1 MQNTMELL
9 GRALETNSAAYWTR
23 RLELS
28 QNALYT
34 ARMREHLSPA
44 IAGRL
49 AEFLEENVEHWVMI
63 AALESERDS
72 ACKTHLLKRMKDRV
86 KR

>member
-1 MQNTMELL
+1 MQATMQLL
-9 GRALETNSAAYWTR
+9 EKALKAHPVPYWTEK
-23 RLELS
+23 LELS
-28 QNALYT
+28 RTALHT
-34 ARMREHLSPA
+34 SKQRGHLSPA

-49 AEFLEENVEHWVMI
+49 AEFLEEDVDGWIVI

-72 ACKTHLLKRMKDRV
+72 ACKSHMLKRMKDRV

>member
-1 MQNTMELL
+1 MEGTMELL
-9 GRALETNSAAYWTR
+9 DKAIQAHPVPYWTEK
-23 RLELS
+23 LELS
-28 QNALYT
+28 RTALHT
-34 ARMREHLSPA
+34 SKQRGHLSPA

-49 AEFLEENVEHWVMI
+49 AEFLEENVEQWMMI

-72 ACKTHLLKRMKDRV
+72 ACKTHMLKRLKDRV

>member
-1 MQNTMELL
+1 MDTTMDLL
-9 GRALETNSAAYWTR
+9 NIALQKQTASFWTKK
-23 RLELS
+23 LELS
-28 QNALYT
+28 ENGIHT
-34 ARMREHLSPA
+34 SKNRGHLSPA

-49 AEFLEENVEHWVMI
+49 AEFLEEDVERWVMI

-72 ACKTHLLKRMKDRV
+72 ACKTHLLKRMKSRL